1 MVLSE
6 LQIRSQVSLGM
17 RETTLHAQ
25 VGIALRC
32 NRDNV
37 SLKVYQRATNDTYHN
52 APGREVVYR
61 LGQRVLDAD
70 RPVVQ
75 GTGTRA
81 EDRDRDDV
89 DHKVTE
95 EVQRVDRLLALVVLE
110 DLQINWGSA
119 GHRSGWN
126 QAPLT
131 CTTLTT
137 ESFTSG
143 WNWVRCGRL

>member
-6 LQIRSQVSLGM
+6 LQIRRQVSLGM

-32 NRDNV
+32 NRGNV
-37 SLKVYQRATNDTYHN
+37 SSWEDQRANNDTYHN
-52 APGREVVYR
+52 APGREVVHR

-95 EVQRVDRLLALVVLE
+95 EV
-110 DLQINWGSA
+110 
-119 GHRSGWN
+119 
-126 QAPLT
+126 
-131 CTTLTT
+131 
-137 ESFTSG
+137 
-143 WNWVRCGRL
+143 